1 MLFNALLMKGEFFM
15 KITVDEVK
23 KVAKLAK
30 LTLSDHDIEQMA
42 TDMGAMLSYVETL
55 ASLDTEGIVPT
66 AHAVPMANAFR
77 PDQPRPSLER
87 ELVMAAAPKSANGTF
102 RVPKVIE

>member
-1 MLFNALLMKGEFFM
+1 M
-15 KITVDEVK
+15 KITVNEVE

-30 LTLSDHDIEQMA
+30 LTLSDPDIERMA
-42 TDMGAMLSYVETL
+42 ADMDAMLAYVATL
-55 ASLDTEGIVPT
+55 ANLDTEGIVPT

-77 PDQPRPSLER
+77 ADQLRPSLQRDE
-87 ELVMAAAPKSANGTF
+87 VMAAAPKSADGTF

>member
-1 MLFNALLMKGEFFM
+1 M
-15 KITVDEVK
+15 KITADEVK

-30 LTLSDHDIEQMA
+30 LTLSDAEIARMA
-42 TDMGAMLSYVETL
+42 TDMDAMLAYVATL
-55 ASLDTEGIVPT
+55 ESLDTAGIVPT

-77 PDQPRPSLER
+77 PDELRPSLER
-87 ELVMAAAPKSANGTF
+87 EAVLAAAPKSANGTF

>member
-1 MLFNALLMKGEFFM
+1 MLFNAVLPKGEYFM
-15 KITVDEVK
+15 KITADEVR

-30 LTLSDHDIEQMA
+30 LTLSDPDIERMA
-42 TDMGAMLSYVETL
+42 TDMDAMLAYVATL
-55 ASLDTEGIVPT
+55 ADLDTEGIVPT

-77 PDQPRPSLER
+77 PDQLRPSLER
-87 ELVMAAAPKSANGTF
+87 AAVLATAPKSANGTF

>member
-1 MLFNALLMKGEFFM
+1 M
-15 KITVDEVK
+15 KITADEVK

-30 LTLSDHDIEQMA
+30 LTLTDPDIARMA
-42 TDMGAMLSYVETL
+42 RDMDAMLDYVTTL
-55 ASLDTEGIVPT
+55 ESLDTDGIIPT

-77 PDQPRPSLER
+77 ADELRPSLDR
-87 ELVMAAAPKSANGTF
+87 AAVMATAPLSANGAF

>member
-1 MLFNALLMKGEFFM
+1 MN
-15 KITVDEVK
+15 ITADEVK

-30 LTLSDHDIEQMA
+30 LTLSEPDIERMA
-42 TDMGAMLSYVETL
+42 ADMDAMLAYVATL
-55 ASLDTEGIVPT
+55 ESLDTEGIVPT

-77 PDQPRPSLER
+77 SDELRPSLER
-87 ELVMAAAPKSANGTF
+87 EAVLAAAPKSANGTF

>member
-1 MLFNALLMKGEFFM
+1 MLFNALQSKGEFSM
-15 KITVDEVK
+15 KITADEVI

-30 LTLSDHDIEQMA
+30 LTLSGPDIERMA
-42 TDMGAMLSYVETL
+42 TDMDAMLDYVATL
-55 ASLDTEGIVPT
+55 ENLATEGIVPT

-77 PDQPRPSLER
+77 PDQLRPSLER
-87 ELVMAAAPKSANGTF
+87 EAVLAAAPKSAHGTF

>member
-1 MLFNALLMKGEFFM
+1 MLFNALLTKGVLSM
-15 KITVDEVK
+15 KISADEVK

-30 LTLSDHDIEQMA
+30 LTLSDADIARMA
-42 TDMGAMLSYVETL
+42 ADMGAMLDYVATL
-55 ASLDTEGIVPT
+55 ADLDTEGIVPT

-77 PDQPRPSLER
+77 PDQLRPSLER
-87 ELVMAAAPKSANGTF
+87 DAVLAAAPKSANGTF

>member
-1 MLFNALLMKGEFFM
+1 M
-15 KITVDEVK
+15 KITADEVK

-30 LTLSDHDIEQMA
+30 LTLTDPDIERMA
-42 TDMGAMLSYVETL
+42 ADMDAMLDYVATL
-55 ASLDTEGIVPT
+55 ADLDTQGIIPT

-77 PDQPRPSLER
+77 ADQLRPSLER
-87 ELVMAAAPKSANGTF
+87 DEVMAAAPKSANGTF

>member
-1 MLFNALLMKGEFFM
+1 M
-15 KITVDEVK
+15 KITADEVR

-30 LTLSDHDIEQMA
+30 LTLSDPAIERMA
-42 TDMGAMLSYVETL
+42 SDMDAMLAYVATL
-55 ASLDTEGIVPT
+55 ESLDTEGIVPT

-87 ELVMAAAPKSANGTF
+87 EAVLAAAPKSANGTF

>member
-1 MLFNALLMKGEFFM
+1 M
-15 KITVDEVK
+15 KITADEVK

-30 LTLSDHDIEQMA
+30 LTLSDPDIERMA
-42 TDMGAMLSYVETL
+42 ADMDAMLAYVATL
-55 ASLDTEGIVPT
+55 ADLDTQGIVPT

-77 PDQPRPSLER
+77 ADQLRPSLER
-87 ELVMAAAPKSANGTF
+87 DAVMAAAPKCADGTF

>member
-1 MLFNALLMKGEFFM
+1 M
-15 KITVDEVK
+15 KITADEVK

-30 LTLSDHDIEQMA
+30 LTLSESDIERMA
-42 TDMGAMLSYVETL
+42 IDMDAMLAYVATL
-55 ASLDTEGIVPT
+55 ANLDTEGIVPT

-77 PDQPRPSLER
+77 ADQLRPSLER
-87 ELVMAAAPKSANGTF
+87 EAVMAAAPKSADGTF

>member
-1 MLFNALLMKGEFFM
+1 M
-15 KITVDEVK
+15 KITADEVK

-30 LTLSDHDIEQMA
+30 LTLSDTDLERMA
-42 TDMGAMLSYVETL
+42 TDMGAMLDYVATL
-55 ASLDTEGIVPT
+55 TNLDTEGIVPT

-77 PDQPRPSLER
+77 PDQMRPSLER
-87 ELVMAAAPKSANGTF
+87 EVVLAAAPKSANGTF

>member
-1 MLFNALLMKGEFFM
+1 M
-15 KITVDEVK
+15 KITAAEVE

-30 LTLSDHDIEQMA
+30 LTLSDPDIERMA
-42 TDMGAMLSYVETL
+42 ADMGAMLAYVATL
-55 ASLDTEGIVPT
+55 ANLDTEGIVPT

-77 PDQPRPSLER
+77 CDELRPSLER
-87 ELVMAAAPKSANGTF
+87 DAVLAAAPKSANGTF

>member
-1 MLFNALLMKGEFFM
+1 M
-15 KITVDEVK
+15 KITADEVR

-30 LTLSDHDIEQMA
+30 LTLSDADIARMT
-42 TDMGAMLSYVETL
+42 TDMGAMLDYVATL
-55 ASLDTEGIVPT
+55 EGLDTEGIVPT

-77 PDQPRPSLER
+77 SDELRPSLER
-87 ELVMAAAPKSANGTF
+87 EAVLAAAPKSANGTF

>member
-1 MLFNALLMKGEFFM
+1 M
-15 KITVDEVK
+15 KITADEVK

-30 LTLSDHDIEQMA
+30 LTLSDPDIERMA
-42 TDMGAMLSYVETL
+42 TDMDAMLAYVATL
-55 ASLDTEGIVPT
+55 ESLDTEGIVPT

-77 PDQPRPSLER
+77 PDELRPSLER
-87 ELVMAAAPKSANGTF
+87 GAVLAAAPKSANGTF

>member
-1 MLFNALLMKGEFFM
+1 M
-15 KITVDEVK
+15 KITADEVK

-30 LTLSDHDIEQMA
+30 LTLSDAEIARMA
-42 TDMGAMLSYVETL
+42 TDMDAMLDYVATL
-55 ASLDTEGIVPT
+55 EALDTEGIVPT

-77 PDQPRPSLER
+77 SDELRPSLER
-87 ELVMAAAPKSANGTF
+87 EAVMAAAPKSANGTF

>member
-1 MLFNALLMKGEFFM
+1 M
-15 KITVDEVK
+15 KITANEVE

-30 LTLSDHDIEQMA
+30 LTLSDPDIERMA
-42 TDMGAMLSYVETL
+42 ADMDAMLAYVATL
-55 ASLDTEGIVPT
+55 ANLDTDGIVPT

-77 PDQPRPSLER
+77 ADQLRPSLER
-87 ELVMAAAPKSANGTF
+87 DAVMAAAPKSAGGTF

>member
-1 MLFNALLMKGEFFM
+1 M
-15 KITVDEVK
+15 KITADEVR

-30 LTLSDHDIEQMA
+30 LTLSDAAIERMA
-42 TDMGAMLSYVETL
+42 TDMGAMLDYVAAL
-55 ASLDTEGIVPT
+55 ANLDTEGIVPT

-77 PDQPRPSLER
+77 PDELSPSLER
-87 ELVMAAAPKSANGTF
+87 EAVLAAAPKSANGTF

>member
-1 MLFNALLMKGEFFM
+1 MR
-15 KITVDEVK
+15 ITVIEVE

-30 LTLSDHDIEQMA
+30 LTLTGPEIERMA
-42 TDMGAMLSYVETL
+42 VDMDAMLDYVATL
-55 ASLDTEGIVPT
+55 ANLDTEGIIAT

-77 PDQPRPSLER
+77 SDELCPSLER
-87 ELVMAAAPKSANGTF
+87 DAVMATAPLSANGTF

>member
-1 MLFNALLMKGEFFM
+1 M
-15 KITVDEVK
+15 KITADEVK

-30 LTLSDHDIEQMA
+30 LTLSDTDLERMA
-42 TDMGAMLSYVETL
+42 TDMGAMLDYVATL
-55 ASLDTEGIVPT
+55 TNLDTEGIVPT

-77 PDQPRPSLER
+77 PDQLRPSLER
-87 ELVMAAAPKSANGTF
+87 EVVLAAAPKSANGTF